1 MANYLIRASNWCRIL
16 LLSAAGLT
24 RVAAAVFQI
33 QQFKGV
39 VLYKHCELFCQRHR
53 LGNITDSVFDIWF
66 FLFGAH
72 KAPHFKKGLIREK
85 VEKQQYSITA

>member
-1 MANYLIRASNWCRIL
+1 
-16 LLSAAGLT
+16 
-24 RVAAAVFQI
+24 VAAAVFQI

-66 FLFGAH
+66 FLFGTH
-72 KAPHFKKGLIREK
+72 KTPRSKQEKGKEK
-85 VEKQQYSITA
+85 IFNKPDIALKNIQKLKTG